1 MVKPVVDTF
10 TLIEGNNFADF
21 MDAIMTL
28 LQIFSFWATD
38 GRYVQACSLSLSL
51 AGRCG
56 SKPEDGLPLKM
67 NRLDYCGGQPIVV

>member
-21 MDAIMTL
+21 MDSIMTL

-51 AGRCG
+51 SQGDVG
-56 SKPEDGLPLKM
+56 Q
-67 NRLDYCGGQPIVV
+67 NRRTVYH